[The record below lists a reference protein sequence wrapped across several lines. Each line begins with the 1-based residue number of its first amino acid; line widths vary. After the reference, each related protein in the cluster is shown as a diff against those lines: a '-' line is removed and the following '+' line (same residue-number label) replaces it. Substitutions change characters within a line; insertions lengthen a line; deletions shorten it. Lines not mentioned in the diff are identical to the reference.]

1 MEHNNAITA
10 KRAATSMQQGKPS
23 NSLSKQS
30 EIVKMLGKCSM
41 RKGSAVTVEILAI
54 YAQDLSTYELADVA
68 AVLDEIG
75 KEAPQDF
82 KQLWPAVG
90 TIIAAIEAKVR
101 ARKAASNDPG
111 RRWLEYVEKFK
122 AEGGEVTDVGQ
133 MLCDV
138 IAKVGLG
145 ND

>member
-1 MEHNNAITA
+1 
-10 KRAATSMQQGKPS
+10 MQVQGQSP
-23 NSLSKQS
+23 SLSKQS
-30 EIVKMLGKCSM
+30 EIVKLLTKCSL
-41 RKGSAVTVEILAI
+41 RKGAAATAETLII

>member
-1 MEHNNAITA
+1 LI
-10 KRAATSMQQGKPS
+10 
-23 NSLSKQS
+23 
-30 EIVKMLGKCSM
+30 
-41 RKGSAVTVEILAI
+41 I